1 MGDWPGD
8 TNMSQMDECGH
19 APGII
24 MMLGG
29 LMVLVQWMRY
39 GNDGHFWYNS
49 TEGGSLSYL

>member
-1 MGDWPGD
+1 VGDWPGD

-29 LMVLVQWMRY
+29 LMVLVHWMRY
-39 GNDGHFWYNS
+39 GNNRHFWYNS